1 MANSG
6 HVYRR
11 TKISNRLSAFC
22 VHFSAFLT
30 ERGRCQLF
38 FKLNW
43 LSYSYKLIKC
53 SLCAYVSVCLSVC
66 LCQSMYI
73 AGVWCWPLFWS
84 VVSGMCGRQW
94 FSLML
99 KLQWSMKLLQTSD
112 QFITVFSRWTS
123 PPPSAACHSVASF
136 WLPPLRS
143 SHTPPRVSCAL
154 LDFAWQIGDRLLP
167 WIFRLWELA

>member
-66 LCQSMYI
+66 VSLCILLAS
-73 AGVWCWPLFWS
+73 GVGLC
-84 VVSGMCGRQW
+84 SG
-94 FSLML
+94 
-99 KLQWSMKLLQTSD
+99 QWSAECVVDSG
-112 QFITVFSRWTS
+112 F
-123 PPPSAACHSVASF
+123 H
-136 WLPPLRS
+136 
-143 SHTPPRVSCAL
+143 
-154 LDFAWQIGDRLLP
+154 
-167 WIFRLWELA
+167 